1 MQFVHKSSLN
11 PLHVCLVNSLDKLF
25 VLLTNSK
32 TVVLSRDA

>member
-1 MQFVHKSSLN
+1 MQSVHKTSLN
-11 PLHVCLVNSLDKLF
+11 PLRVCLVNSLDKLF